1 MNFQSCKQQ
10 LLELGKVEFTEW
22 QRLESFWKDSK
33 ADEFKKT
40 YITPLDRQMRQTLD
54 AIEELDEIFRHL
66 KGDCLQ

>member
-10 LLELGKVEFTEW
+10 LLELGKIEFTEW
-22 QRLESFWKDSK
+22 QRLESFWQDSK
-33 ADEFKKT
+33 ANEFKKL

-66 KGDCLQ
+66 KVDCLS